1 VFSAGKLM
9 LQRDTGDAVAM
20 LQSMGEATFDSSQ
33 LVLAACLGFS
43 DVHEDRL
50 EQLRNQHRPSVLS
63 ALHERSLELHLWHST
78 NGVAAKTGS
87 LVDQT
92 VGRSLPLRNSMIS
105 VQEKLEHVSK
115 PGTGRDLDIL
125 LERVDLNV
133 EEAGSMDLREQVEL
147 VMLDYRPTVNQ
158 LKFRISWPTGLLLSH
173 GMG

>member
-1 VFSAGKLM
+1 
-9 LQRDTGDAVAM
+9 
-20 LQSMGEATFDSSQ
+20 
-33 LVLAACLGFS
+33 
-43 DVHEDRL
+43 VHEDRL

-78 NGVAAKTGS
+78 NGVSAKTGS

-92 VGRSLPLRNSMIS
+92 VGRSPPLRNSMIP
-105 VQEKLEHVSK
+105 VEEKLKHVSK

-147 VMLDYRPTVNQ
+147 VTLDYRPNVNQ
-158 LKFRISWPTGLLLSH
+158 LKFWFSWPTGLLLSC
-173 GMG
+173 GVG

>member
-1 VFSAGKLM
+1 LM

-43 DVHEDRL
+43 DVHEVRL

-78 NGVAAKTGS
+78 NGVSAKTGS

-92 VGRSLPLRNSMIS
+92 VGRSPPLRNSMIS
-105 VQEKLEHVSK
+105 VQEKLKHVSK

-147 VMLDYRPTVNQ
+147 VTLDYRPNVNQ
-158 LKFRISWPTGLLLSH
+158 LKFWFSWPTGLLLSC
-173 GMG
+173 GVG